1 MLKINKVKS
10 KNTNK
15 FEKLSAKK
23 YDKSQHEDKKLSA
36 CFLRC

>member
-15 FEKLSAKK
+15 FENLSAKK
-23 YDKSQHEDKKLSA
+23 CDKSQHDNKKLLA
-36 CFLRC
+36 CF

>member
-23 YDKSQHEDKKLSA
+23 YDKSQHDNKNYQRV
-36 CFLRC
+36 F